1 MEISTVLFDL
11 DGTITDSGS
20 GIINSVKVC
29 TEKGWK
35 ENSTGG

>member
-11 DGTITDSGS
+11 DGTIRDYKFS
-20 GIINSVKVC
+20 KVC